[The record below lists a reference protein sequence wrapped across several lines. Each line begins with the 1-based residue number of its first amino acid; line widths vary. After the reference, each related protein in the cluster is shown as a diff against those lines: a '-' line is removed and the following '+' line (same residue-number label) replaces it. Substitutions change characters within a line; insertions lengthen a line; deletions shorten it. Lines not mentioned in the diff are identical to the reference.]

1 MQCTDSHLHAATMD
15 TSGSTRSLSWWPIFS
30 LLDASF
36 LKKVKM
42 ACVFG
47 STGNEALVVTQGD
60 EVYALGSNSSSCLGL
75 GDLKSSFQPRK
86 VDTLCKQ
93 GGWKS
98 ETLEHLLS
106 HLVPNGE
113 MMMQTC
119 KQLEEFPLQFLTNE
133 YTILLL

>member
-1 MQCTDSHLHAATMD
+1 MD
-15 TSGSTRSLSWWPIFS
+15 MSGSTLSLSWWPIFS

-36 LKKVKM
+36 LRGVKM

-47 STGNEALVVTQGD
+47 STGNEALVVTHED

-93 GGWKS
+93 GGRKP
-98 ETLEHLLS
+98 ETVEHLLPD
-106 HLVPNGE
+106 LVPNDE
-113 MMMQTC
+113 IMM
-119 KQLEEFPLQFLTNE
+119 
-133 YTILLL
+133 